1 MKFIFFHCLS
11 NILTQLKAIL
21 NERTI
26 RVRNHSTLSFETAT
40 QTRHI
45 QVSPLPTL
53 LSLTLEEIINVEVEL
68 PLEVNVALY
77 GSGHVVVKSTNPDY
91 VASSTSEIPNKVE
104 AKFSQHY
111 KLTHAITHQLNPP
124 SDDDPSRAFYT
135 LHTRVL
141 KSTLINARKSQ
152 IAGIEKVLSCSNPY
166 TNGSLFS
173 NELLNKRKNWINEEI
188 KRLHNEQRSDFWY
201 EFFGKSARCMSNNDV
216 VSFRRFTS
224 NGTVPCLVQYR
235 SSEKDMPIDEFA
247 SNPKNFTVGPKI
259 VAMDTEFVKVQV
271 SCT

>member
-1 MKFIFFHCLS
+1 
-11 NILTQLKAIL
+11 
-21 NERTI
+21 
-26 RVRNHSTLSFETAT
+26 VRNHSTLSFETAT

-68 PLEVNVALY
+68 PLEVYVALY
-77 GSGHVVVKSTNPDY
+77 ESGHVVVKSTSPDY
-91 VASSTSEIPNKVE
+91 VASSTSEIPNKLE
-104 AKFSQHY
+104 ATFSQHY

-124 SDDDPSRAFYT
+124 SDGDPSRPFYT

-152 IAGIEKVLSCSNPY
+152 IAGIDKVLSCSNPY

-173 NELLNKRKNWINEEI
+173 NELLNNRKNWINEEI
-188 KRLHNEQRSDFWY
+188 KRLHNELRSDFWY

-224 NGTVPCLVQYR
+224 NGIVPCLVQYR
-235 SSEKDMPIDEFA
+235 SSETDMPIDEFTTK
-247 SNPKNFTVGPKI
+247 PKNFTVGPKI